1 VMDHFGSEQDVKP
14 KGFLVE
20 LDRFFKIFNT
30 DASVPETD
38 TKHIRPLS

>member
-1 VMDHFGSEQDVKP
+1 MDHFGSEQQVKP

-20 LDRFFKIFNT
+20 LDRFLKVFNT

-38 TKHIRPLS
+38 AKYIRQPA